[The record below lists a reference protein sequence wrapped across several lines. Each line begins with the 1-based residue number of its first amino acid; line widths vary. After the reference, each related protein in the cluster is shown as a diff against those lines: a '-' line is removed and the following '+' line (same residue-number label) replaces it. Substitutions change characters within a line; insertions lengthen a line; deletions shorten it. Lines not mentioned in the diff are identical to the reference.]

1 MNNYWYLTYIALLI
15 ITFIIPNKLFITTAK
30 NVIVNKS
37 IKYGIY
43 FSLGIALFF
52 LCLSIA
58 TFLFC
63 LLIRIKPT
71 YFMFIQ
77 LLCLCYL
84 CYVGITIMTQKNNI
98 SLNDHYKLSSSVK
111 DCFIDGFFYSFAN
124 LNQPIIITFIVCI
137 FCNYLN
143 KWYDFLFII
152 FTIPIICI
160 ISYIFIAISSKKLLN
175 NQILKKIL
183 SIYNIFGFIFI
194 LLLTL
199 NVTTILKW

>member
-15 ITFIIPNKLFITTAK
+15 ITFNIPNRLFITIAK

-52 LCLSIA
+52 LCLSIT
-58 TFLFC
+58 TFLLC
-63 LLIRIKPT
+63 LLIRTRHT

-84 CYVGITIMTQKNNI
+84 YYIGITIMTQKTGISINN
-98 SLNDHYKLSSSVK
+98 SYKPSSSIK
-111 DCFIDGFFYSFAN
+111 DCFIDGFCYSFAN
-124 LNQPIIITFIVCI
+124 LNQPIINI
-137 FCNYLN
+137 FLVVIFYNFLN
-143 KWYDFLFII
+143 QWYDFIFII
-152 FTIPIICI
+152 FAIPIICI
-160 ISYIFIAISSKKLLN
+160 ISYILIAICSNKFLKN
-175 NQILKKIL
+175 KKI
-183 SIYNIFGFIFI
+183 INAYNFFGFIFI

-199 NVTTILKW
+199 NVKAILKW